1 MWSLSSAIP
10 LRFKEGNFLFHIVSG
25 IPAGAA
31 PEQQTWH
38 ATPFLDA
45 HSFDRGT
52 PVGEA
57 QLPERARLER
67 VYASRAEVVGRDRR
81 LRAGDRNLYPTHS
94 GFDRLKPGVPEVV
107 SSGLR
112 DRFNPHE
119 ELTAIALIDPNS
131 GRC

>member
-25 IPAGAA
+25 I
-31 PEQQTWH
+31 W
-38 ATPFLDA
+38 L
-45 HSFDRGT
+45 
-52 PVGEA
+52 
-57 QLPERARLER
+57 QLSGLKLAKWSCLA
-67 VYASRAEVVGRDRR
+67 VEVVDRDRR

-94 GFDRLKPGVPEVV
+94 GFDRLKPGVPEFV

-112 DRFNPHE
+112 DRFNPRE